1 MCINWIRF
9 SNRIGF
15 SFITKCN
22 EILNVRY
29 RGFYYIPRLILLL
42 YPINLLY
49 WSCLNGLERLMEE
62 TELLHPN
69 SEQIT
74 FHPLK
79 NPWHW
84 IVTSS
89 ENVCFSS
96 LVRLSN
102 NMGSIDFSIIYQ
114 SYFEADCII
123 IGLRHFKSYIFWT
136 TSTCHFQTKKSRAD
150 FYLFYKTRITTLN

>member
-1 MCINWIRF
+1 
-9 SNRIGF
+9 
-15 SFITKCN
+15 
-22 EILNVRY
+22 
-29 RGFYYIPRLILLL
+29 
-42 YPINLLY
+42 
-49 WSCLNGLERLMEE
+49 MEE

-79 NPWHW
+79 NPWRW

-96 LVRLSN
+96 LVRLSD

-150 FYLFYKTRITTLN
+150 FYLFYKTRITDTHKKVYLFTCNTFIFTNQMNLIFCNKSYAMGGGIKRIFA

>member
-1 MCINWIRF
+1 
-9 SNRIGF
+9 
-15 SFITKCN
+15 
-22 EILNVRY
+22 
-29 RGFYYIPRLILLL
+29 
-42 YPINLLY
+42 
-49 WSCLNGLERLMEE
+49 MEE

-79 NPWHW
+79 NPWRW

-96 LVRLSN
+96 LVRLGD

-150 FYLFYKTRITTLN
+150 FYLFYKTRITDTHKKVYLLPVIHSYLLTKWIWFSATKAMQWGGGA